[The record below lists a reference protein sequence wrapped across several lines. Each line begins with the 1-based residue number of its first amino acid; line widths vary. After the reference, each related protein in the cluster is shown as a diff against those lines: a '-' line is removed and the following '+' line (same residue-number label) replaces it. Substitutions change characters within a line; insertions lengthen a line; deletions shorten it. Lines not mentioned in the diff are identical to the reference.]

1 MTGSMVVGLT
11 GGIGS
16 GKSAVSRAFSAL
28 GVELVDTDAL
38 AHELSAPGTEG
49 FAAIRAAFGPQVVLP
64 SGEIDRGWLRRRV
77 FADPA
82 MRTTLETVLHPLI
95 VDEARRRIAHWRGAY
110 GIVVVP
116 LLLERGGL
124 AGSVDRVLVV
134 DCPEAEQVRRVVE
147 RSGLSEPEVRAIM
160 ATQLDRAQR
169 TARADDVLDNSG
181 PLKKTL
187 AQVEALDRRYR
198 QLARELRRPD

>member
-16 GKSAVSRAFSAL
+16 GKSAVSRVFTGL
-28 GVELVDTDAL
+28 GVEVVDTDTL
-38 AHELSAPGTEG
+38 AHELSASGTEG
-49 FAAIRAAFGPQVVLP
+49 FAAIRATFGPGVVLP
-64 SGEIDRGWLRRRV
+64 SGEIDRAWLRRRV

-82 MRTTLETVLHPLI
+82 RRAELEATLHPLI
-95 VDEARRRIAHWRGAY
+95 VAEARRRIADWRGAY

-124 AGSVDRVLVV
+124 AGTVDRVLVV

-147 RSGLSEPEVRAIM
+147 RSGLSEAEVRAIM

-169 TARADDVLDNSG
+169 ISRADDVIDNSG
-181 PLKKTL
+181 PLDRI
-187 AQVEALDRRYR
+187 AVQVGALDGRYR
-198 QLARELRRPD
+198 QLAREQRRSS

>member
-1 MTGSMVVGLT
+1 MTGPMVVGLT

-28 GVELVDTDAL
+28 GVEVVDTDAL
-38 AHELSAPGTEG
+38 AHELSAPESEG
-49 FAAIRAAFGPQVVLP
+49 FAAIRAAFGPQVILP
-64 SGEIDRGWLRRRV
+64 SGEIDRAWLRQRV

-82 MRTTLETVLHPLI
+82 MRTTLEAVLHPLI
-95 VDEARRRIAHWRGAY
+95 VAEARRRIADWRGAY

-124 AGSVDRVLVV
+124 DASVDRVLVV

-147 RSGLSEPEVRAIM
+147 RSLLSESEVRAIM
-160 ATQLDRAQR
+160 ATQFDRRQR
-169 TARADDVLDNSG
+169 IARADDVLDNSG
-181 PLKKTL
+181 PLEQIPT
-187 AQVEALDRRYR
+187 QVEALDRRYR
-198 QLARELRRPD
+198 QLARERERRH

>member
-1 MTGSMVVGLT
+1 MTGPMVVGLT

-28 GVELVDTDAL
+28 GVEVVDTDAL
-38 AHELSAPGTEG
+38 AHELSAPGSEG

-64 SGEIDRGWLRRRV
+64 SGEIDRAWLRKRV

-82 MRTTLETVLHPLI
+82 MRTTLEAVLHPLI
-95 VDEARRRIAHWRGAY
+95 VAEALCRIADWRGAY
-110 GIVVVP
+110 GVVVVP

-124 AGSVDRVLVV
+124 DASVDRVLVV

-147 RSGLSEPEVRAIM
+147 RSLLSESEVRAIM
-160 ATQLDRAQR
+160 ATQLDRQQR
-169 TARADDVLDNSG
+169 IARADDVLDNSG
-181 PLKKTL
+181 PLERIP
-187 AQVEALDRRYR
+187 AQVEALDKRYR
-198 QLARELRRPD
+198 QLARERKRRD